1 MFVQPLMG
9 LVMVMAS
16 NICFFNHAYS
26 IVRVW
31 AVFQKYIVSFKEL
44 LFSSS
49 IGISNDR
56 QHCWAQPDFTKPFG
70 LVKLHRSFLAVEIIF
85 VMLKLVLCVCVGV
98 KPYACTMCDKR
109 FFQRYH
115 LARHSLTHMG
125 RRLLIIP
132 KNSIYLS
139 LTFNACIN
147 VIIVI

>member
-16 NICFFNHAYS
+16 NICFSNHAYS

-70 LVKLHRSFLAVEIIF
+70 LVTLNRSFLAVEILF
-85 VMLKLVLCVCVGV
+85 VMLKLVLCVCRGEAVRLHHVWQEVFSALPPGETQHHSYG
-98 KPYACTMCDKR
+98 YASVEYTQPTYR
-109 FFQRYH
+109 IP
-115 LARHSLTHMG
+115 THTCAWFG
-125 RRLLIIP
+125 
-132 KNSIYLS
+132 
-139 LTFNACIN
+139 
-147 VIIVI
+147 